1 MPVYREDK
9 SDVITI
15 LGRKE
20 LRPALDDTKRPIP
33 DSIPETL
40 YFFMPDGTRM
50 ALPSDKEIIIG
61 RRPRPEDPPVT
72 IDLENYQ
79 GHELGVSRQHAL
91 LKVFKGALILVDLDS
106 VNGTY
111 VNEQRAMPL
120 KRYAILDGSSIRLG
134 GVTIKMRFNP

>member
-40 YFFMPDGTRM
+40 YFILPDGVRL

-61 RRPRPEDPPVT
+61 RRPRPEDPPVS
-72 IDLENYQ
+72 IDLEKYQ
-79 GHELGVSRQHAL
+79 GHELGVSRQHAM
-91 LKVFKGALILVDLDS
+91 LKVFRGALILVDLDS
-106 VNGTY
+106 VNGTF

-120 KRYAILDGSSIRLG
+120 KRYAILDKSNIRVG
-134 GVTIKMRFNP
+134 GVTVKLRFNA

>member
-20 LRPALDDTKRPIP
+20 LRPSLDDTKRPIP

-40 YFFMPDGTRM
+40 YFIMPDGKRLE
-50 ALPSDKEIIIG
+50 LPSDQEIIMG
-61 RRPRPEDPPVT
+61 RRPRLEDPPVT
-72 IDLENYQ
+72 IDLEGYQ
-79 GHELGVSRQHAL
+79 GHELGVSRQHAM